1 MTLCEYFNS
10 QFSIM
15 QNLDFL
21 VRILAAC
28 FCGACIGFER
38 TKRFKEAG
46 IRTHIIVC
54 CAAALIMI
62 VSKYGFADLTYADG
76 SVFNGTRGADP
87 ARIAAQVVS
96 GISFLG
102 AGVIFKNGST
112 VKGLTTAA
120 GIWATAGIGLA
131 LGAGMYF
138 IGIAV
143 TVLVA
148 VFQITMHRFTVGA
161 DSFTTNRF
169 RFTAEYT
176 ADLKQEL
183 EEQLRQWDA
192 HIIRS
197 EISRDSEGRLCC
209 DLSLKM
215 QREITLED
223 INGFMERT
231 HRLGRGRDGDMSA
244 ARKRTGG
251 RLRFEFT
258 DRL

>member
-15 QNLDFL
+15 QDLDFL

-62 VSKYGFADLTYADG
+62 VSKYGFADLTYPDG

-131 LGAGMYF
+131 LGAVHFMR
-138 IGIAV
+138 
-143 TVLVA
+143 
-148 VFQITMHRFTVGA
+148 QHGA
-161 DSFTTNRF
+161 
-169 RFTAEYT
+169 
-176 ADLKQEL
+176 LL
-183 EEQLRQWDA
+183 
-192 HIIRS
+192 
-197 EISRDSEGRLCC
+197 
-209 DLSLKM
+209 M
-215 QREITLED
+215 
-223 INGFMERT
+223 
-231 HRLGRGRDGDMSA
+231 RGRFLEPVQMLRIA
-244 ARKRTGG
+244 AVVDNDNMLEAASYK
-251 RLRFEFT
+251 LLNDAFEFFIRVERRQN
-258 DRL
+258 DRHALQTIDFF

>member
-1 MTLCEYFNS
+1 ML
-10 QFSIM
+10 
-15 QNLDFL
+15 LRG
-21 VRILAAC
+21 VHR
-28 FCGACIGFER
+28 
-38 TKRFKEAG
+38 RFKEAG

-62 VSKYGFADLTYADG
+62 VSKYGFADLTYSDG

-161 DSFTTNRF
+161 DAFTINRF
-169 RFTAEYT
+169 RFTAEYS

-197 EISRDSEGRLCC
+197 ELSRDGEGRLCC

-215 QREITLED
+215 QREISLED
-223 INGFMERT
+223 INGFMERCE
-231 HRLGRGRDGDMSA
+231 HIVSA
-244 ARKRTGG
+244 EGAPVI
-251 RLRFEFT
+251 
-258 DRL
+258 